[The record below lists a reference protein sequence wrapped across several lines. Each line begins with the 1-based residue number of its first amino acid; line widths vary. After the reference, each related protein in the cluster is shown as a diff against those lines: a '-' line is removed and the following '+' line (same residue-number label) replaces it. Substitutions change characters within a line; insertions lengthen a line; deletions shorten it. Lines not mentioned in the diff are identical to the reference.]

1 MVDGARTG
9 VLYGELSADWT
20 PDAPVALV
28 FLHGYGANERD
39 LAALGPMLALAV
51 PWASLR
57 APLTVAPGAY
67 AWFPPVS
74 PGNSDPG
81 RATDAA
87 WQWIDAHLAPDAKV
101 ACVGFSQG
109 GLMATQL
116 LRTRP
121 ERVAATVV
129 LAGWVQ
135 AAPQPADERL
145 ATERPAVFWGRGDRD
160 GVINADAIERTGQ
173 WLPAHSSLTERVY
186 PGLAHGVSDQE
197 IADVRD
203 FLTKRLRGEL
213 SVNRGRDPLR
223 SSRFSMIMGLL
234 WCYRTHFDP

>member
-1 MVDGARTG
+1 M
-9 VLYGELSADWT
+9 
-20 PDAPVALV
+20 
-28 FLHGYGANERD
+28 
-39 LAALGPMLALAV
+39 
-51 PWASLR
+51 
-57 APLTVAPGAY
+57 
-67 AWFPPVS
+67 
-74 PGNSDPG
+74 
-81 RATDAA
+81 
-87 WQWIDAHLAPDAKV
+87 
-101 ACVGFSQG
+101 
-109 GLMATQL
+109 
-116 LRTRP
+116 
-121 ERVAATVV
+121 

-135 AAPQPADERL
+135 AVPQPADERL

-160 GVINADAIERTGQ
+160 GIINADAIERTSQ

-213 SVNRGRDPLR
+213 SVNRGRDPLT